1 MISSHKEESM
11 MKKLAVFLTFVALG
25 MVLANVAQAETI
37 RGEGRYV
44 EQTLPAMDTFH
55 KIEVR
60 GDANVDIWQKA
71 EQGVMLNGKSN
82 LVMLADVRV
91 EKETLIIDFKRPVH
105 VKGSHALHVT
115 VMVPHLQAVTVHNN
129 ANVRIRG
136 GLETEQLSIMAA
148 DKADVNGDSLK
159 AKVLRVQVMNQAEV
173 DLERIEAQDLE
184 VAAFDKAEVDLS
196 GHAEMGRLTNNGH
209 SDIDASDLRINHA
222 QAAVNAK
229 GDIEVFAMHSL
240 KAHANGSGKIQ
251 YHGQPTLTRAGN
263 MKKIQPAFDD

>member
-1 MISSHKEESM
+1 MISSHKEGSM
-11 MKKLAVFLTFVALG
+11 MKKLVVFLTFVALG
-25 MVLANVAQAETI
+25 MVLASVAQAETV

-55 KIEVR
+55 KIDVR
-60 GDANVDIWQKA
+60 GNANVDVWQKA
-71 EQGVMLNGKSN
+71 EQGVMLSGKNN
-82 LVMLADVRV
+82 LVNLADIRV

-105 VKGSHALHVT
+105 IKGDHALQVT
-115 VMVPHLQAVTVHNN
+115 VMVPHLQALTVHNN
-129 ANVRIRG
+129 AKVRVRG
-136 GLETEQLSIMAA
+136 GVETEQLSLMAA

-159 AKVLRVQVMNQAEV
+159 AKVLRVQAMNQAEV

-209 SDIDASDLRINHA
+209 SDIDASNLRINHA

-240 KAHANGSGKIQ
+240 KAHANGSGKIE
-251 YHGQPTLTRAGN
+251 YHGQPTLTRGGN